1 MEYNEILKN
10 AEYEM
15 KKLKHPYV
23 GSEHLLLAILSS
35 NAEVVATLNRY
46 SITYNNFSKNLV
58 KIVGNCKKSTP
69 YVLHTPLF
77 KRIIENAND
86 VANNKNE
93 ELCAKHLIIA
103 LIEES
108 DGIAIRVLL
117 NMGVDLDALYNDLI
131 KNNNLELSLGKELN
145 SDNILIGR
153 EKEIETIISSL
164 LKKDKCNPLL
174 IGNAGVGKTAIVSE
188 LARRL
193 KEKEVPDKLIGYK
206 IISIEMGSLVA
217 GTKYRGEFE
226 EKLHNLIK
234 SIINNKII
242 LFIDEIHT
250 LVNAGG
256 ADGAINAAD
265 ILKPYLA
272 RGDIKIIGATT
283 IAEYNNTIL
292 KDKALNRRFDL
303 ITIKETDYEA
313 TKDILEKVKT
323 KYEVFHDLV
332 ITDENIKDIMDY
344 SNRYIHNRYN
354 PDKSLEVLDLVC
366 ARVNSSCNYIKK
378 CQERNE
384 KKKEYILKD
393 DYEGALKEL
402 ENASYERQ
410 VNITKEDILQVI
422 SNIINSDI
430 VTSKEE
436 LVTKLN
442 NRLQEKVINQREA
455 ISRIISNIRYKLFKD
470 NEILSL
476 QFVGGIGVG
485 KSLIIEE
492 ISKTLKRNKIV
503 INMEDYSFD
512 EKVEKLIGGTYRSK
526 YVFQEIKNEPCSV
539 LEINNY
545 NMASPKVKELFNT
558 IINDGE
564 CLDYNNEKIC
574 FNNAIIIFNE
584 TLTNSIG
591 FDECIKENNEIVVDE
606 VINFNAVTDNDVS
619 TFIERYNKENN
630 TAIDY
635 EKIIKTSN
643 YKVNGYK
650 GVIKS
655 INKALREQ
663 VVLAQ

>member
-15 KKLKHPYV
+15 KRLKHPYV
-23 GSEHLLLAILSS
+23 GSEHLLLAILNSDD
-35 NAEVVATLNRY
+35 EVVATLNKNG
-46 SITYNNFSKNLV
+46 ITYNSFSKKLV
-58 KIVGNCKKSTP
+58 KIVGNCKKETV

-77 KRIIENAND
+77 KRIIENANEI
-86 VANNKNE
+86 ASNKNE
-93 ELCAKHLIIA
+93 EVSARHLVIS

-117 NMGVDLDALYNDLI
+117 NMGVDLDALYNDLT
-131 KNNNLELSLGKELN
+131 KNTSKELSLGKELD
-145 SDNILIGR
+145 SDSLLIGR
-153 EKEIETIISSL
+153 DKEIETIISSL

-174 IGNAGVGKTAIVSE
+174 IGNAGVGKTAIVTE
-188 LARRL
+188 LARRI
-193 KEKEVPDKLIGYK
+193 KKREVPDKLIGYK

-226 EKLHNLIK
+226 EKLHNLIN
-234 SIINNKII
+234 SLINNKII

-283 IAEYNNTIL
+283 TVEYNNTIL

-303 ITIKETDYEA
+303 ITIEETDYEA

-323 KYEVFHDLV
+323 KYEVFHDLE
-332 ITDENIKDIMDY
+332 ITDENIKDIMEY
-344 SNRYIHNRYN
+344 AARYIHNKYN

-366 ARVNSSCNYIKK
+366 AKVNSNCNYIREYK
-378 CQERNE
+378 ERDE
-384 KKKEYILKD
+384 KKKEYILQND
-393 DYEGALKEL
+393 FDSALKEL
-402 ENASYERQ
+402 EVSYEERKTH
-410 VNITKEDILQVI
+410 ITKEDILSVI
-422 SNIINSDI
+422 SNIINTDI
-430 VTSKEE
+430 LTPKEE
-436 LVTKLN
+436 LVTKLKN
-442 NRLQEKVINQREA
+442 NLQEKLINQNEV

-470 NEILSL
+470 SEILSL
-476 QFVGGIGVG
+476 QFVGGTGVG
-485 KSLIIEE
+485 KSLVVDE
-492 ISKTLKRNKIV
+492 ISKALKRKKIV
-503 INMEDYSFD
+503 LNLEDYSYD
-512 EKVEKLIGGTYRSK
+512 EQIEKLIGGTYRTK
-526 YVFQEIKNEPCSV
+526 YIFQEIKNEPCSI

-574 FNNAIIIFNE
+574 FKNSIIIFNE
-584 TLTNSIG
+584 TTTNSIG
-591 FDECIKENNEIVVDE
+591 FDECIKESNEIVVDE

-630 TAIDY
+630 TTIDY
-635 EKIIKTSN
+635 EKIIKISN

-655 INKALREQ
+655 INKELREQ

>member
-15 KKLKHPYV
+15 KRLRHPYV
-23 GSEHLLLAILSS
+23 GSEHLLLAILASDD
-35 NAEVVATLNRY
+35 EIVALLNKY

-58 KIVGNCKKSTP
+58 KIVGNCKKETP

-86 VANNKNE
+86 IASNKNE
-93 ELCAKHLIIA
+93 EVGTKHLIIS

-117 NMGVDLDALYNDLI
+117 NMGVDLDALYNDLV
-131 KNNNLELSLGKELN
+131 KNTSKELALGKELD
-145 SDNILIGR
+145 SDSILIGR
-153 EKEIETIISSL
+153 EKEIESIISSL

-174 IGNAGVGKTAIVSE
+174 IGNAGVGKTAIVTE
-188 LARRL
+188 LARRI
-193 KEKEVPDKLIGYK
+193 KKKEVPDKLIGYK

-226 EKLHNLIK
+226 EKLHNLIN
-234 SIINNKII
+234 SLINNKVI

-283 IAEYNNTIL
+283 ISEYNATIL

-313 TKDILEKVKT
+313 TKDILEKVRT

-332 ITDENIKDIMDY
+332 ITDENIKNIMDY

-366 ARVNSSCNYIKK
+366 AKVNSSCNYIKK
-378 CQERNE
+378 FNERNE
-384 KKKEYILKD
+384 KKKEYILNE

-402 ENASYERQ
+402 ENASLEKQ
-410 VNITKEDILQVI
+410 TCITKEDILSVI
-422 SNIINSDI
+422 SNIINTDI
-430 VTSKEE
+430 LTPQEE
-436 LVTKLN
+436 LITKLN
-442 NRLQEKVINQREA
+442 NSLQEKVINQKEA

-470 NEILSL
+470 NQILSL
-476 QFVGGIGVG
+476 QFVGGSGVG
-485 KSLIIEE
+485 KSMIIEE
-492 ISKTLKRNKIV
+492 ISKNLKRNKIV
-503 INMEDYSFD
+503 INMEDYSYD

-526 YVFQEIKNEPCSV
+526 YLFQDIKNEPCSI

-545 NMASPKVKELFNT
+545 NMASPKIKELFNT
-558 IINDGE
+558 ILNDGE
-564 CLDYNNEKIC
+564 CLDYNNEKIY
-574 FNNAIIIFNE
+574 FNNTIIIFNE
-584 TLTNSIG
+584 TTKNSIG
-591 FDECIKENNEIVVDE
+591 FDESIKECNELVVDE
-606 VINFNAVTDNDVS
+606 VINFNNVTKEDINIYIDK
-619 TFIERYNKENN
+619 YNKENN
-630 TAIDY
+630 TSLNY
-635 EKIIKTSN
+635 ESIASSSSYKTT
-643 YKVNGYK
+643 GYK

-655 INKALREQ
+655 INRELREQ

>member
-15 KKLKHPYV
+15 KRLKHPYV
-23 GSEHLLLAILSS
+23 GSEHLLLAILNSDD
-35 NAEVVATLNRY
+35 EVVATLNKNG
-46 SITYNNFSKNLV
+46 ITYNSFSKKLV
-58 KIVGNCKKSTP
+58 KIVGNCKKETV

-77 KRIIENAND
+77 KRIIENANEI
-86 VANNKNE
+86 ASNKNE
-93 ELCAKHLIIA
+93 EVSARHLVIS

-117 NMGVDLDALYNDLI
+117 NMGVDLDALYNDLT
-131 KNNNLELSLGKELN
+131 KNTSKELSLGKELD
-145 SDNILIGR
+145 SDSLLIGR
-153 EKEIETIISSL
+153 DREIETIISSL

-174 IGNAGVGKTAIVSE
+174 IGNAGVGKTAIVTE
-188 LARRL
+188 LARRI
-193 KEKEVPDKLIGYK
+193 KKREVPDKLIGYK

-226 EKLHNLIK
+226 EKLHNLIN
-234 SIINNKII
+234 SLINNKII

-283 IAEYNNTIL
+283 TVEYNNTIL

-303 ITIKETDYEA
+303 ITIEETDYEA

-323 KYEVFHDLV
+323 KYEVFHDLE
-332 ITDENIKDIMDY
+332 IADENIKDIMEY
-344 SNRYIHNRYN
+344 ASRYIHNKYN

-366 ARVNSSCNYIKK
+366 AKVNSNCNYIREYK
-378 CQERNE
+378 ERDE
-384 KKKEYILKD
+384 KKKEYILQND
-393 DYEGALKEL
+393 FDSALKEL
-402 ENASYERQ
+402 EVSYEERKTH
-410 VNITKEDILQVI
+410 ITKEDILSVI
-422 SNIINSDI
+422 SNIINTDI
-430 VTSKEE
+430 LTPKEE
-436 LVTKLN
+436 LVTKLKN
-442 NRLQEKVINQREA
+442 NLQEKLINQNEV

-470 NEILSL
+470 SEILSL
-476 QFVGGIGVG
+476 QFVGGTGVG
-485 KSLIIEE
+485 KSMVVDE
-492 ISKTLKRNKIV
+492 ISKALKRKKIV
-503 INMEDYSFD
+503 LNLEDYSYD
-512 EKVEKLIGGTYRSK
+512 EQIEKLIGGTYRTK
-526 YVFQEIKNEPCSV
+526 YIFQEIKNEPCSI

-574 FNNAIIIFNE
+574 FKNSIIIFNE
-584 TLTNSIG
+584 TTTNSIG
-591 FDECIKENNEIVVDE
+591 FDECIKESNEIVVDE
-606 VINFNAVTDNDVS
+606 VINFNAVTDNDVN

-655 INKALREQ
+655 INKELREQ

>member
-15 KKLKHPYV
+15 KRLKHPYV
-23 GSEHLLLAILSS
+23 GSEHLLLAILNSDD
-35 NAEVVATLNRY
+35 EVVAALNKY
-46 SITYNNFSKNLV
+46 NITYNSFSKNLV
-58 KIVGNCKKSTP
+58 KIVGTCKKETP

-77 KRIIENAND
+77 KRIIESSKEIAS
-86 VANNKNE
+86 NKNE
-93 ELCAKHLIIA
+93 EVSARHLVIS

-117 NMGVDLDALYNDLI
+117 NMGVDLDNLYNDLI
-131 KNNNLELSLGKELN
+131 KNTSKELSLGKELDV
-145 SDNILIGR
+145 DNILIGR
-153 EKEIETIISSL
+153 DREIETIISSL

-188 LARRL
+188 LARRI
-193 KEKEVPDKLIGYK
+193 KKREVPDKLIGYK

-226 EKLHNLIK
+226 EKLHNLIN
-234 SIINNKII
+234 SLINNKII

-256 ADGAINAAD
+256 ADGAINASD

-283 IAEYNNTIL
+283 TTEYNNTIL

-303 ITIKETDYEA
+303 ITIKETDYEE
-313 TKDILEKVKT
+313 TLDILRKVKT
-323 KYEVFHDLV
+323 KYEVFHDLE

-344 SNRYIHNRYN
+344 SKKYIHNKFN

-366 ARVNSSCNYIKK
+366 ARVNSNCNYIKEYNK
-378 CQERNE
+378 RVE
-384 KKKEYILKD
+384 KKKEYILQD
-393 DYEGALKEL
+393 DFDSALKEL
-402 ENASYERQ
+402 EVTCE
-410 VNITKEDILQVI
+410 VEPKHITKEDILAVI
-422 SNIINSDI
+422 SNIINTDI
-430 VTSKEE
+430 LTPKEE
-436 LVTKLN
+436 LITKLKN
-442 NRLQEKVINQREA
+442 NLQEKLINQNEV

-470 NEILSL
+470 DEILSL
-476 QFVGGIGVG
+476 QFTGASGVG
-485 KSLIIEE
+485 KSLVIDE
-492 ISKTLKRNKIV
+492 ISKALKRHKIV
-503 INMEDYSFD
+503 LNLEDYSYD
-512 EKVEKLIGGTYRSK
+512 EQIDKLIGSTYRSK
-526 YVFQEIKNEPCSV
+526 FIFQEIRNEPCSI

-545 NMASPKVKELFNT
+545 NMASSKVKELFNT
-558 IINDGE
+558 ILSDGK
-564 CLDYNNEKIC
+564 CLDYNNEVIS
-574 FNNAIIIFNE
+574 FDNTIIIFNE

-591 FDECIKENNEIVVDE
+591 FNESIKKSNDLVVDE
-606 VINFNAVTDNDVS
+606 VINFNPITDNDVT
-619 TFIERYNKENN
+619 TFINKYNIENN
-630 TAIDY
+630 TKLNL
-635 EKIIKTSN
+635 EKIINSSN

-655 INKALREQ
+655 INKELREQ

>member
-15 KKLKHPYV
+15 KKLRHPYV
-23 GSEHLLLAILSS
+23 GSEHLLLSILASDD
-35 NAEVVATLNRY
+35 EVVATLNKY
-46 SITYNNFSKNLV
+46 SITYNSFSKNLV
-58 KIVGNCKKSTP
+58 KIVGNCKKDTP

-86 VANNKNE
+86 IASNKNE
-93 ELCAKHLIIA
+93 EIGAKHLIVS

-117 NMGVDLDALYNDLI
+117 NMGVDLDALYNDLV
-131 KNNNLELSLGKELN
+131 KNSTGSLSLGKELD
-145 SDNILIGR
+145 SDSILIGR
-153 EKEIETIISSL
+153 EREIESIISSL

-174 IGNAGVGKTAIVSE
+174 IGNAGVGKTAIVTE

-193 KEKEVPDKLIGYK
+193 KKKEVPDKLIGYK

-226 EKLHNLIK
+226 EKLHNLID
-234 SIINNKII
+234 SLINNKII

-313 TKDILEKVKT
+313 TKDILEKVKN

-366 ARVNSSCNYIKK
+366 AKVNSSCNYIKK
-378 CQERNE
+378 YNERNE

-402 ENASYERQ
+402 ENASVDKQ
-410 VNITKEDILQVI
+410 TCITKEDILAVI
-422 SNIINSDI
+422 SNIINADI
-430 VTSKEE
+430 LTSKEA
-436 LVTKLN
+436 LVKSLN
-442 NRLQEKVINQREA
+442 DKLQEKVINQKEA

-470 NEILSL
+470 NEVLSL
-476 QFVGGIGVG
+476 QFVGGSGVG
-485 KSLIIEE
+485 KSMVIEE

-503 INMEDYSFD
+503 INLEDYSYD
-512 EKVEKLIGGTYRSK
+512 ESIEKLVGGTYRTK
-526 YVFQEIKNEPCSV
+526 YVFQEVKNEPCSI

-558 IINDGE
+558 IISDGE
-564 CLDYNNEKIC
+564 CLDYNSEKIC
-574 FNNAIIIFNE
+574 FNNTIVIFNE
-584 TLTNSIG
+584 TTKKSIG
-591 FDECIKENNEIVVDE
+591 FSENIKESEDIIVDE
-606 VINFNAVTDNDVS
+606 VIGFNAVTKEDINTYID
-619 TFIERYNKENN
+619 RYNKENN
-630 TAIDY
+630 TSLNY
-635 EKIIKTSN
+635 ESIASSSN
-643 YKVNGYK
+643 YKLNGYK

-655 INKALREQ
+655 INKELREQ